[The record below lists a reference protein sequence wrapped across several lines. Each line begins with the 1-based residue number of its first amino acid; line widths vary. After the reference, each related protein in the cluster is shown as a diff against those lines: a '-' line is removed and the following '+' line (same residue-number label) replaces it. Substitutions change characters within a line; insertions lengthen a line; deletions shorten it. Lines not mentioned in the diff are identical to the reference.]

1 MAPKSPPHTSS
12 ARSPLKMKSSRKIPF
27 KPRNRVALNPLLRKG
42 GAHALKNKKAKRA
55 LQKKWLKKALAEQ
68 I

>member
-1 MAPKSPPHTSS
+1 
-12 ARSPLKMKSSRKIPF
+12 MKSSRKVSL

-42 GAHALKNKKAKRA
+42 GAHTLKNKKAKRP
-55 LQKKWLKKALAEQ
+55 LQKKWLRKILAQE